1 MKKVSVIGAGHVG
14 ATTAHLIALK
24 GLADVVLLDIVE
36 GLPQGKAL
44 DMMQARMVEK
54 FDPTITGTN
63 DYKDTADSDIIVVTA
78 GLARKPGMTRKD
90 LLEKN
95 SSIISSVIKEAVKHS
110 PDAIFLIVTNPLDG
124 IVMVAREAG
133 NLPKSRIFGMSGGL
147 DSSRFRHFIARELKA
162 SPGEVHG
169 IVIGAHS
176 TPMVP
181 LASRATVG
189 GKPLKEL
196 LPREKILEII
206 EKTRHGGA
214 EIVGLLKTGSAFYA
228 PASAIT
234 EIVETIV
241 KDLKRVLPCSVL
253 LEGEYGADGI
263 FMCVPAC
270 IGANGVEGIVEY
282 ELDDWEKEELKE
294 SVEYIRDLTK

>member
-1 MKKVSVIGAGHVG
+1 MKKVSIIGAGHVG
-14 ATTAHLIALK
+14 ATTGHLIALK
-24 GLADVVLLDIVE
+24 GLADVVLIDIVE

-54 FDPTITGTN
+54 FAPTITGTN
-63 DYKDTADSDIIVVTA
+63 DYKDTAGSDIVIVTA

-90 LLEKN
+90 LLETN
-95 SSIISSVIKEAVKHS
+95 SKIVSLVVKEAVKHS

-124 IVMVAREAG
+124 IVRVAKEVG
-133 NLPKSRIFGMSGGL
+133 DIPKSRILGMSGGL
-147 DSSRFRHFIARELKA
+147 DSSRFRYFIAHELGA
-162 SPGEVHG
+162 SPDEVHG

-176 TPMVP
+176 TAMVP

-196 LPREKILEII
+196 LSREKVLEII
-206 EKTRHGGA
+206 EKTRNGGA

-234 EIVETIV
+234 EIVESIIR
-241 KDLKRVLPCSVL
+241 DLKRVLPCSVL
-253 LEGEYGADGI
+253 LEGQYGVRDI

-270 IGANGVEGIVEY
+270 IGAGGIEGVVEY
-282 ELDDWEKEELKE
+282 ELDNWEKEELRK
-294 SVEYIRDLTK
+294 SVEYIKNLIK